1 MTHVM
6 TLIEEITF
14 QDWETL
20 SKKNQLHFTSKI
32 SILFFFYF
40 LETWVLEET
49 GKFPSL
55 IVLRFLN

>member
-14 QDWETL
+14 RDWETL

-32 SILFFFYF
+32 SILLFFIFSF
-40 LETWVLEET
+40 FGNLGIGGDW
-49 GKFPSL
+49 
-55 IVLRFLN
+55 